1 MLLKLAFRNCLRN
14 KRRTVITGLSILV
27 AVLIVLIVMSF
38 MYSCIGDMVDNERRF
53 SLGDVRIRMGKY
65 SEYESLMPLQ
75 FYIEDCDGI
84 KDELLAIDG
93 VSGAEAL
100 INVYGSLYKDGK
112 LSTVSVI
119 GADPGSVYIGD
130 DVIIKEGRLLEDG
143 TREMMAT
150 VRFLDE
156 FSLSVGDQVTVVFRT
171 ATGGTNASTFRI
183 VGAIGYNSAEY
194 NSSLAVVSESV
205 LSQILHMNGGALEMH
220 VWLDG
225 AADPDLMAE
234 TISKVLMNDDIE
246 VKGWKGI
253 SAIYPILP
261 LYDVMIAIVVVLFF
275 FIASTLVFNTMMMS
289 TLERK
294 KEISTMI
301 ALGFS
306 RQYVIVLL
314 IIEGMMISLMSSLLA
329 ALAGKAIITFFGIH
343 GLDLTPFGA
352 DAVEGW
358 GFPNILYTDLASY
371 LYFAVV
377 AIEVAVSALA
387 SFIATRR
394 VRKLE
399 VAESLREE
407 A

>member
-27 AVLIVLIVMSF
+27 AVLIVLLVMSF
-38 MYSCIGDMVDNERRF
+38 MYSCIDDMVDNERRF
-53 SLGDVRIRMGKY
+53 TIGDVRIRMCKY

-75 FYIEDCDGI
+75 FYIEDCDSI
-84 KDELLAIDG
+84 KARLLELDG
-93 VSGAEAL
+93 VRGAEAL
-100 INVYGSLYKDGK
+100 TSVYGSLYRDGK
-112 LSTVSVI
+112 LNTVSVI
-119 GADPGSVYIGD
+119 GADPGSVYIGE

-143 TREMMAT
+143 KREMMAT
-150 VRFLDE
+150 VKFLDE
-156 FSLSVGDQVTVVFRT
+156 FGLSVGAQVTVVFRT
-171 ATGGTNASTFRI
+171 ATGGTNASTFMI

-205 LSQILHMNGGALEMH
+205 LSQILHMDGGALEMH
-220 VWLDG
+220 VWLDA

-234 TISKVLMNDDIE
+234 TISRMLMNDDIE

-261 LYDVMIAIVVVLFF
+261 LYNVMIAIIVVLFF

-314 IIEGMMISLMSSLLA
+314 VIEGMMISLISSSAA
-329 ALAGKAIITFFGIH
+329 ALIGKAIISFFGVH

-358 GFPNILYTDLASY
+358 GFPNILHTHLSPY
-371 LYFAVV
+371 LYFTVIAV
-377 AIEVAVSALA
+377 ESAVSAIA
-387 SFIATRR
+387 SFIATWR